1 MVDFD
6 RFFIA
11 RWSRDV
17 LSRKGGLALPA
28 EWEIFKD
35 KEGRFRWRLKA
46 ANGEMIAMAHEG
58 YEEKDSVLKC
68 IESIRTNA
76 NAKINDITKEK
87 AKPMK

>member
-1 MVDFD
+1 M
-6 RFFIA
+6 
-11 RWSRDV
+11 
-17 LSRKGGLALPA
+17 PA

-35 KEGRFRWRLKA
+35 KEGKFRWRLKA
-46 ANGEMIAMAHEG
+46 VNGEMIAMAHEG
-58 YEEKDSVLKC
+58 YEEKESVIKC